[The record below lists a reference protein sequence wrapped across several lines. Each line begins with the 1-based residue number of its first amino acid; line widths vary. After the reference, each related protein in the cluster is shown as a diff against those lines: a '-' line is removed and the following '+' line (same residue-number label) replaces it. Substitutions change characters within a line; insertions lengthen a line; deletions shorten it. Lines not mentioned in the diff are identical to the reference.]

1 MNLQNKNRKQA
12 LVKIVGLILITFI
25 TSVLTSWANKPF
37 MSAVLGQPKNSGNE
51 PSPAVVQ
58 KQRGDSGRIFA
69 DWCREKASL
78 SPEAKYT
85 VEVLLKKA
93 ETTECDV
100 ANQKLSSLAALYIAY
115 NQISDVKPLESLTN
129 LTRLHLSGNQISDI
143 KPLASLTNLE
153 TLFLDHNQIND
164 IKPLQSLTNLTVLT
178 LQNNQIRDIKPLA
191 SLTNL
196 TVLTLSQNQ
205 ISDIKPLASLTNLT
219 TLSLWNNQISD
230 IKPLASLTKLT
241 VLDLSGNSSVP
252 KTCPLEPESICKWEP
267 EPSSY

>member
-37 MSAVLGQPKNSGNE
+37 MLAVLGQPKNSGNE

-85 VEVLLKKA
+85 VEVLLKEA

-100 ANQKLSSLAALYIAY
+100 ANQKLSSLTALYIASEGVTRELGARADNGLGPY
-115 NQISDVKPLESLTN
+115 TSL
-129 LTRLHLSGNQISDI
+129 I
-143 KPLASLTNLE
+143 KTAFMGGFT
-153 TLFLDHNQIND
+153 
-164 IKPLQSLTNLTVLT
+164 
-178 LQNNQIRDIKPLA
+178 
-191 SLTNL
+191 
-196 TVLTLSQNQ
+196 
-205 ISDIKPLASLTNLT
+205 
-219 TLSLWNNQISD
+219 
-230 IKPLASLTKLT
+230 
-241 VLDLSGNSSVP
+241 G
-252 KTCPLEPESICKWEP
+252 
-267 EPSSY
+267 